1 MMARKKY
8 EKSLASN
15 FHHQI
20 KSFNLHLTIP
30 TNQKQKSNSEGNDVV
45 VVSTFFSYYS
55 LDRCCC
61 KMCVL
66 NSRFLEVAHISFL
79 HRNPQSYLLKTTT
92 KSERARYLL
101 SINRTKNAKS
111 IMYTVKNQKIF
122 DSRSRL

>member
-1 MMARKKY
+1 MMLLY
-8 EKSLASN
+8 Q
-15 FHHQI
+15 H
-20 KSFNLHLTIP
+20 
-30 TNQKQKSNSEGNDVV
+30 
-45 VVSTFFSYYS
+45 FFSTT
-55 LDRCCC
+55 LDRCCCC

-79 HRNPQSYLLKTTT
+79 HRNPKSCLLKTTT
-92 KSERARYLL
+92 KSERARARYLL